1 MSVGILL
8 VTHPGIGP
16 AIRAS
21 AERMLGKLP
30 IKVICFE
37 LTFEQQPES
46 RLPAASRALRDADDG
61 DGVLILSDL
70 YGASPSN
77 LAARLTQLGTPAE
90 RVSGLNL
97 SMLLRA
103 LNYAEQPLDE
113 LARTAASGGRNGVVS
128 GHA

>member
-8 VTHPGIGP
+8 ITHPGIGP
-16 AIRAS
+16 AVKAS

-30 IKVICFE
+30 LTVTCFE
-37 LTFEQQPES
+37 LAFEQTPQACLPE
-46 RLPAASRALRDADDG
+46 ASAALRETDQG

-103 LNYAEQPLDE
+103 LNYAEQPLAE
-113 LARTAASGGRNGVVS
+113 LARTAASGGRNGVID